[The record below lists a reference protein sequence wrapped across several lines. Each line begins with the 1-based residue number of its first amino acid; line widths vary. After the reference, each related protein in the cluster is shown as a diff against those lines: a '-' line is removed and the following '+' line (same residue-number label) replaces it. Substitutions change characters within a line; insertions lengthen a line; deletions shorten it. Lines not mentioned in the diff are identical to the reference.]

1 MCVNDCKW
9 ARSHS
14 TLHIHADICMTS
26 LTVFRTPVQL
36 LLPSC
41 METFYLCGAS
51 RTLERCCKAGIYK
64 QRMVERSASQK
75 LTFNAKIIIWAVSHL
90 RMTAMCLASCVQYVE
105 MTVENRKNDFWK
117 WFTVHMTGKVWYSYL
132 CGHFCSLLLYTC
144 YCIHVMYIP
153 IYPVP
158 FPPFQLPITGT

>member
-41 METFYLCGAS
+41 MEKLYLYMRELAEHLSGVARQES
-51 RTLERCCKAGIYK
+51 TNKGWL
-64 QRMVERSASQK
+64 SD
-75 LTFNAKIIIWAVSHL
+75 LHL
-90 RMTAMCLASCVQYVE
+90 RS
-105 MTVENRKNDFWK
+105 
-117 WFTVHMTGKVWYSYL
+117 
-132 CGHFCSLLLYTC
+132 
-144 YCIHVMYIP
+144 
-153 IYPVP
+153 
-158 FPPFQLPITGT
+158 